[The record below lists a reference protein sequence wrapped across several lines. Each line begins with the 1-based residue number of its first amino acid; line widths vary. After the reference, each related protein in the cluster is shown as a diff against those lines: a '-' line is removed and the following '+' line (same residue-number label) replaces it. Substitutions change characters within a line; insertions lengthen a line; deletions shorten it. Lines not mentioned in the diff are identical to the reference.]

1 MSRQNA
7 FVTKNYSKVRGL
19 ITIILLVISNLFMTL
34 AWYGHL
40 QWKDT
45 SWLKHAGIWSI
56 IIFSWGIAFFEYVV
70 QVPANRLGFRE
81 NGGPFSFFELKTI
94 QEAISL
100 IVFTLFLI
108 FVVKSEKLAW
118 NHFLGFG
125 LIILAVYVIFKKW

>member
-1 MSRQNA
+1 MSRQNV
-7 FVTKNYSKVRGL
+7 FVTRNYSKMRGL

-125 LIILAVYVIFKKW
+125 LIILAAYVIFKKW